1 MRAMRFGVQ
10 MRYLVEIEILVF
22 SDLYMS
28 LKYACEILVQYLEPF
43 LRYRQK
49 FIDSYIIVRK
59 QKRENGRNSG
69 SWLYA

>member
-10 MRYLVEIEILVF
+10 MRYQVEIEILLF
-22 SDLYMS
+22 SVTYMS
-28 LKYACEILVQYLEPF
+28 LKYACEILVQYIEPF

-49 FIDSYIIVRK
+49 LIDSYIIVRK
-59 QKRENGRNSG
+59 QKSENGRNSG